1 MNEITTQPNEVKNAK
16 IVYILYLVAIVVG
29 LTSLIGVIMAY
40 INKDD
45 APDWV
50 KSHYQYQIRT
60 FWIGLLYS
68 LIGVLLLAVFVGI
81 LVLLAVLVWY
91 IVRCIKGM
99 NYLEK
104 GQAHPDPIT
113 WLF

>member
-1 MNEITTQPNEVKNAK
+1 
-16 IVYILYLVAIVVG
+16 
-29 LTSLIGVIMAY
+29 
-40 INKDD
+40 
-45 APDWV
+45 
-50 KSHYQYQIRT
+50 
-60 FWIGLLYS
+60 